1 MFLKLFFIFFLNFAF
16 LSNLNAHHP
25 GNKIEAEI
33 PYPKVDIEVSID
45 KLGGYNLFFDL
56 QNFKLSP
63 ENIEVKNDNNSGYLQ
78 LFVNNIKISR
88 IYSSWFHAP
97 ERFFNQKENSIKV
110 KLFTNLHDELT
121 IDNEPIEFEIKVL
134 K

>member
-1 MFLKLFFIFFLNFAF
+1 MY
-16 LSNLNAHHP
+16 AHHP
-25 GNKIEAEI
+25 GNKIEAKM
-33 PYPKVDIEVSID
+33 PYPKIDIEVSRD
-45 KLGGYNLFFDL
+45 KIEGYNLFFNL

-63 ENIEVKNDNNSGYLQ
+63 DNIEIKNENNSGYLQ
-78 LFVNNIKISR
+78 LFINDIKISR

-121 IDNEPIEFEIKVL
+121 IDNQPIEFEIKVS

>member
-1 MFLKLFFIFFLNFAF
+1 MFLKLFFIIFFNTIF
-16 LSNLNAHHP
+16 LSNLYAHHP
-25 GNKIEAEI
+25 GNKIEAKI
-33 PYPKVDIEVSID
+33 PYPIINIKVSRDKIE
-45 KLGGYNLFFDL
+45 GYNLFFDS

-63 ENIEVKNDNNSGYLQ
+63 ENIEIRNKNNSGYLQ
-78 LFVNNIKISR
+78 LFINDIKISR

-97 ERFFNQKENSIKV
+97 ERFFSQKENSIKI

-121 IDNEPIEFEIKVL
+121 IDNQPIEFEFKVL

>member
-1 MFLKLFFIFFLNFAF
+1 MFLKLFFIFFLNFTF

-25 GNKIEAEI
+25 GNKIEAET
-33 PYPKVDIEVSID
+33 PYPKINIEVSRD
-45 KLGGYNLFFDL
+45 KLEGYNLFFDL

-63 ENIEVKNDNNSGYLQ
+63 EDIEIKNDGNSGYLQ
-78 LFVNNIKISR
+78 LFINDIKISR

-121 IDNEPIEFEIKVL
+121 IDNKPIEFEIKVS

>member
-1 MFLKLFFIFFLNFAF
+1 MFLKLFFIFFLNFTF

-25 GNKIEAEI
+25 GNKIEAET
-33 PYPKVDIEVSID
+33 PYPKINIEVSSD
-45 KLGGYNLFFDL
+45 KLEGYNLFFDL

-63 ENIEVKNDNNSGYLQ
+63 EDIEIKNDGNSGYLQ
-78 LFVNNIKISR
+78 LFINDIKVSR

-97 ERFFNQKENSIKV
+97 ERFFNKKENLIRV

-121 IDNEPIEFEIKVL
+121 INNQPIEFEIKIS

>member
-1 MFLKLFFIFFLNFAF
+1 MFLKLFFIIFFNFLF
-16 LSNLNAHHP
+16 LSSMHAHHP

-33 PYPKVDIEVSID
+33 PYPKINIEVSKD
-45 KLGGYNLFFDL
+45 KIEGYNIFFNL

-63 ENIEVKNDNNSGYLQ
+63 DNIEIKNVNNSGYLKI
-78 LFVNNIKISR
+78 FINDIKINR
-88 IYSSWFHAP
+88 IYSKWFHAP
-97 ERFFNQKENSIKV
+97 ERFFNQKKNSIKI

-121 IDNEPIEFEIKVL
+121 IDNKPIEFEFEVL

>member
-1 MFLKLFFIFFLNFAF
+1 MFLKLFFIFFLNFTF

-97 ERFFNQKENSIKV
+97 ERFFYQKENSIKV

-121 IDNEPIEFEIKVL
+121 IDNQPIEFEIKVS